1 MRIDA
6 PTKTVAPEVRNLP
19 ISIDLHAFS
28 ERWRCLHCL
37 VIASAAQ
44 TDAYGTLRC
53 MAPSYQ
59 LLRNRQ
65 NRDFST
71 TGAAFNRNCK
81 LLKILNR
88 IQNTFRMVW
97 ELLDAASKKYLSGTG
112 PTLKKTKP

>member
-1 MRIDA
+1 MDRDHAVGVVIIRPTMRIDT
-6 PTKTVAPEVRNLP
+6 PTKTAAP
-19 ISIDLHAFS
+19 
-28 ERWRCLHCL
+28 
-37 VIASAAQ
+37 IASAAQ

-81 LLKILNR
+81 LLKVLNC
-88 IQNTFRMVW
+88 IQNTFWMVW
-97 ELLDAASKKYLSGTG
+97 ELLDAASKK
-112 PTLKKTKP
+112 